1 VAKLNELRRRLTIK
15 TPLKRISEIPGDVDD
30 YYDTVVKE
38 STTQRYNEYIKNILI
53 KFKEMFV
60 DDINIDIRLEEIKE
74 KVYYDEG
81 DYDWDE
87 DDWNPDTEAV
97 QVTYFFHHTVVF
109 FTDKDINFLKLK
121 YPSNFTADGFKCD
134 ELWEK

>member
-1 VAKLNELRRRLTIK
+1 MNVTKLNELRRRLSIK

-109 FTDKDINFLKLK
+109 FTAKVSI
-121 YPSNFTADGFKCD
+121 
-134 ELWEK
+134 